1 VIYSETVVGAF
12 QWRGVSRKPDFP
24 GAYATALS
32 AKAAAVAATAE
43 ALKSKMSLQE
53 SKGRTTELER
63 WHDDFLRATQKVHH
77 LGAKLAEVQAE
88 LIVNLADSDGFIG
101 VCGFKRRAVM
111 KFQRSAFCGN
121 FSQES
126 ARCAE
131 PVAAQLRK
139 QVYRSRSYQHDFA
152 GRAEECEVEARS

>member
-1 VIYSETVVGAF
+1 MGAF

-111 KFQRSAFCGN
+111 KLS
-121 FSQES
+121 SII
-126 ARCAE
+126 
-131 PVAAQLRK
+131 
-139 QVYRSRSYQHDFA
+139 
-152 GRAEECEVEARS
+152 